1 MCLRILVMARCTP
14 QYLFFFFLKHYFRWW
29 IQRWLFPWDRPGLEL
44 CVALSQKHCL
54 LSAQTRSPAWP
65 HTLSELSN
73 MSPWLSL
80 SYCSTGLSHWQRRQ
94 MCVQAALF
102 PDLSASTYIETIL
115 SLCFHW
121 LLVKKKNSVS
131 PFCLCCCLDPL
142 IIPLSS
148 IMKPP
153 FICESVTE
161 SQRTPRITHGL
172 IPDTRIK
179 LCTLCNCD
187 HHNAC
192 SASPDVCTVKMN
204 PPLNSLIEYAA
215 VSQHYLPLG
224 FILTWIRI
232 SHTHTWTHFQMPTN
246 PWMWAKWENNSPGIW
261 SA

>member
-1 MCLRILVMARCTP
+1 MNTAVALPLRPSRPGALCGLISETLPPICPDKIPSLTTYIVWIVKYVSMIVFIILFNWFISLAKETYVCAGSVVSRPLC
-14 QYLFFFFLKHYFRWW
+14 QYLY
-29 IQRWLFPWDRPGLEL
+29 WDHSFI
-44 CVALSQKHCL
+44 V
-54 LSAQTRSPAWP
+54 
-65 HTLSELSN
+65 
-73 MSPWLSL
+73 LSL
-80 SYCSTGLSHWQRRQ
+80 IAG
-94 MCVQAALF
+94 
-102 PDLSASTYIETIL
+102 E
-115 SLCFHW
+115 
-121 LLVKKKNSVS
+121 KKNSVS

-232 SHTHTWTHFQMPTN
+232 SHTHT
-246 PWMWAKWENNSPGIW
+246 
-261 SA
+261 